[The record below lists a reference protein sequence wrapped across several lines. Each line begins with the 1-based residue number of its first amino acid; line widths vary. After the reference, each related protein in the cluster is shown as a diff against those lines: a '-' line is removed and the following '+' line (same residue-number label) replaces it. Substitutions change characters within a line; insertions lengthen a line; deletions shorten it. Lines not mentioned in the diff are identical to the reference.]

1 VPSLPSSPRHEKKA
15 GNGLIIAAVV
25 GGFVICLL
33 AAGMF
38 LVCFSKRKEKKD
50 EVGYNSKVTD
60 GARIEKHKEDV
71 SSGVQM
77 AHKNKLVFL
86 DGCSYNFDLEDL
98 LRASAEVLGKGSYG
112 TAYKAIL
119 EDGTIVV
126 VKRLKDVVAGKKE
139 FEQQMELIGR
149 VGKHANIAPI
159 RAYYYSKDEKLVVYE
174 YIATGSFSALLH
186 GMLMTFTNAFSL
198 LI

>member
-1 VPSLPSSPRHEKKA
+1 
-15 GNGLIIAAVV
+15 
-25 GGFVICLL
+25 
-33 AAGMF
+33 MF
-38 LVCFSKRKEKKD
+38 TTCFSKRKEKKD

-60 GARIEKHKEDV
+60 GARIEKRKDV

-159 RAYYYSKDEKLVVYE
+159 RAYYYSKDEKLIVYE

-186 GMLMTFTNAFSL
+186 GMLMTFSVAFSL
-198 LI
+198 IVYISILLCKLFVVTPIPFIDIV